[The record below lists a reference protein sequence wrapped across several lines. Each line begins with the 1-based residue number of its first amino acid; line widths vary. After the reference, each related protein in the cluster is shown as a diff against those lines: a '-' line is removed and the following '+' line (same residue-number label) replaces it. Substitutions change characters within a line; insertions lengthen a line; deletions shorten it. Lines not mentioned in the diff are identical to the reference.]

1 MNNTHAINLLTEK
14 IKLLTNEIIRLK
26 AYEEQSYAEYI
37 FVMNDIE
44 NMEHEKLSLQ
54 KSLEI
59 LLKNE

>member
-1 MNNTHAINLLTEK
+1 MNNTYAINLLTER

-26 AYEEQSYAEYI
+26 AYQEQSYGEYI

-54 KSLEI
+54 KSVEI

>member
-1 MNNTHAINLLTEK
+1 MNNTYAINLLTER

-26 AYEEQSYAEYI
+26 AYQEQSYAEYI

>member
-1 MNNTHAINLLTEK
+1 MYNTHAINLLTER

-26 AYEEQSYAEYI
+26 AYQEQSYGEYI